1 MKALDVAKYIVNRSI
16 DKDKPVSNLQLQK
29 ILYFSHIDVIRAG
42 KGKLIDDSQFEA
54 WDYGPVLREVYNEFS
69 PYGANKLTIKE
80 KVDSSLSDEMN
91 DIKDIV
97 DKSIDKYIEKSPWE
111 LVTKSHQEEGAWKKA
126 YKEGEK
132 RIISNEDIEKEIEN
146 VK

>member
-1 MKALDVAKYIVNRSI
+1 MKALEMAKYIINRSI

-42 KGKLIDDSQFEA
+42 KGKLVDDGQFEA

-69 PYGANKLTIKE
+69 PYGATKLTIKE
-80 KVDSSLSDEMN
+80 EVSEDLDEN
-91 DIKDIV
+91 IKKIV
-97 DKSIDKYIEKSPWE
+97 NKSIDEYIEKSPWE
-111 LVTKSHQEEGAWKKA
+111 LVRKSHEKDGAWGKN

-132 RIISNEDIEKEIEN
+132 RIISDKDIEEEAN
-146 VK
+146 NA